1 MGRNTLTAPI
11 PNTTHQMI
19 AFIERVETLNAELKA
34 IQADR
39 KEVFAEASAA
49 GWNVKALKRVIRERA
64 MDREELDEF
73 EALVKM
79 YWGALGR

>member
-1 MGRNTLTAPI
+1 
-11 PNTTHQMI
+11 MI